1 MQAQAAPTLKSQIKT
16 KERIRDFGEVF
27 TNEREVNAMLDLLPK
42 HILQD
47 ISATYLEPAAGD
59 GNFLVAILQR
69 KLDLIPAS
77 HSPSHTQRQILQ
89 ALCAIYGVELLGDN
103 LRAARKRV
111 FQAACSFHTK
121 RLGTPSLSFLRKA
134 LSIIRANLLQGDF
147 LSDDLRFCF
156 YTLGESC
163 IDISIKPISTLLDP
177 NSLVQDSTSLA
188 LRYDELHTLPRTLST
203 LTRKNK
209 RAKQAKKPIIKPP
222 KAPRPKAPEARSL
235 FGDSL

>member
-1 MQAQAAPTLKSQIKT
+1 MQASAPKPQIKT

-69 KLDLIPAS
+69 KLALIPAS
-77 HSPSHTQRQILQ
+77 SSSSHTQRQILQ
-89 ALCAIYGVELLGDN
+89 ALCAIYGVELLRDN
-103 LRAARKRV
+103 LRAARRRV
-111 FQAACSFHTK
+111 LQVACSFYTK
-121 RLGTPSLSFLRKA
+121 RLGAPRLSFLRKA
-134 LSIIRANLLQGDF
+134 VAIIRANLLQGDF

-156 YTLGESC
+156 YTLGESH
-163 IDISIKPISTLLDP
+163 IDITIKPISTLLDP
-177 NSLVQDSTSLA
+177 NSLVADSTSLD
-188 LRYDELHTLPRTLST
+188 LRYDELHTLPRTLSA

-209 RAKQAKKPIIKPP
+209 RAKPAKKPIISRAKP
-222 KAPRPKAPEARSL
+222 PRPKAPEVRSL

>member
-1 MQAQAAPTLKSQIKT
+1 MQAQTATAPSQKSQIKT

-77 HSPSHTQRQILQ
+77 SSSSHTQRQILQ
-89 ALCAIYGVELLGDN
+89 ALCAIYGVELLRDN

-111 FQAACSFHTK
+111 LQVACSFYTK
-121 RLGTPSLSFLRKA
+121 RLGAPRLSFLRKMLA
-134 LSIIRANLLQGDF
+134 IIHANLLQGDF

-156 YTLGESC
+156 YTLKESH
-163 IDISIKPISTLLDP
+163 ISISIKPLSTLLDP
-177 NSLVQDSTSLA
+177 SSLVADSTSLD
-188 LRYDELHTLPRTLST
+188 LRYDELHTLPRTLSA

-209 RAKQAKKPIIKPP
+209 RTKLAKKPIIS
-222 KAPRPKAPEARSL
+222 RPKPL
-235 FGDSL
+235 K

>member
-1 MQAQAAPTLKSQIKT
+1 MQATAPSQKSQIKT

-69 KLDLIPAS
+69 KLALIPAS
-77 HSPSHTQRQILQ
+77 SSSSHTQRQILQ
-89 ALCAIYGVELLGDN
+89 ALCALYGVELLSDN

-111 FQAACSFHTK
+111 FQVACSFYTK
-121 RLGTPSLSFLRKA
+121 RLGAPRLSFLRKMVA
-134 LSIIRANLLQGDF
+134 IIHANLLQGDF

-156 YTLGESC
+156 YTLKESH

-188 LRYDELHTLPRTLST
+188 LPLDELPTLPTHLAA

-209 RAKQAKKPIIKPP
+209 RAKLAKKPIISRPKP
-222 KAPRPKAPEARSL
+222 ARPKAPEVRSL